1 MTEKSFV
8 VWGDSHAAH
17 LMPGLKS
24 VFGNSLNI
32 TQRTASLCPPIIGL
46 QKMTGRIAKTSMI
59 W

>member
-24 VFGNSLNI
+24 VFEIHLTLRRELQACAHQSL
-32 TQRTASLCPPIIGL
+32 GFK
-46 QKMTGRIAKTSMI
+46 KMTGRIAKTSMI